1 MGLDPQRQTVL
12 VPKSVCRST
21 AKETVLNTQVQLN
34 DSLIEANSLVYVV
47 DDDAPVRE
55 AIAGLLA
62 SVGIAVE
69 SYSSAL
75 ALLHRLKALELD
87 ATHMPNCLI
96 VDVRMP
102 GVGGLELQQ
111 YLASAGIRVPII
123 FVTGHGDVEMTVQAM
138 KAGARDFLSKPF
150 RDQHLIDAV
159 RSALVHDRT
168 NRESLRMQRDLRTRY
183 ESLTA
188 REQKVLALVARGL
201 MNKQIASELNLSE
214 ITIKVHRRQLMTKM
228 KAKSFA
234 ELVKMEERIQ
244 TCR

>member
-1 MGLDPQRQTVL
+1 M
-12 VPKSVCRST
+12 
-21 AKETVLNTQVQLN
+21 NTQAHLN
-34 DSLIEANSLVYVV
+34 DALTDTSPLVYVV
-47 DDDAPVRE
+47 DDDASVRE

-62 SVGIAVE
+62 SVGVAVE
-69 SYSSAL
+69 PYASAVS
-75 ALLHRLKALELD
+75 LLHRLKTLESESAQL
-87 ATHMPNCLI
+87 PNCLI

-111 YLASAGIRVPII
+111 VLTTSGVRVPII

-159 RSALVHDRT
+159 RSALMHDRAD
-168 NRESLRMQRDLRTRY
+168 REAMHMQRDLRSRY
-183 ESLTA
+183 ESLTV
-188 REQKVLALVARGL
+188 REQKVFSLVARGL

-214 ITIKVHRRQLMTKM
+214 ITVKVHRRQLMTKM

-244 TCR
+244 TSR